1 MTTRNR
7 VKRWWEDASV
17 VKHRLAG
24 VFEGG
29 GAKGAAYA
37 GALQATLAKECWFGA
52 VAGASAGAITAAL
65 IAAGLNPDEMAA
77 ESRAAFERISTG
89 SFWTGLKQLRM
100 NFGFLDNGGIHQ
112 WLEEKLAAQ
121 ARLFGVESVGPV
133 TFAGLYRA
141 TGIEL
146 NVVAADLSQGRQ
158 IVFSVWDTPDAQVGD
173 AVLASSSIPFAFAP
187 RHLLVPQGTAA
198 YVHTLVDGGV
208 WSNFPTFVFKDR
220 SFRRASGRPELVEEE
235 YVVSYL
241 LDEQSGRQLDISQS
255 SFVGLSAPAD
265 PAEWHPAEARAP
277 SADSTASRAV
287 RTIGKVI
294 TSPFWLP
301 LRFGAW
307 LSLGD
312 DPAWKGRW
320 TTPSGP
326 TGWLMRRMD
335 DGLSALHSA
344 WLAGAALL
352 GVVGGTGAAI
362 YWIWNSF
369 LLLRIE
375 EAYFDFVFREPGVA
389 VEIVQIVLGVLAIS
403 LLLTVAVVVLLS
415 VAVNYVML
423 GPIRQALFGLTKTYA
438 AGPGAPPW
446 AGASELDH
454 VVRLPIPQD
463 LTTLTFDPEKPGVGE
478 AIALAIRDAAS
489 IAAIKLDAILASPK
503 IGGPRRPA
511 GPDPA
516 SGDSAAITPGS
527 SSGAPAFALRLTVVS
542 VILGAALWFASFVLP
557 TPGWYTYDANV
568 MICADVLSV
577 DDPTCDRPSA
587 NAMAAAV
594 TFGPSSKGHLVAA
607 TIAVDGQAV
616 GGGEPVLADA
626 DGRLLTLP
634 LSWEQ
639 LNDCSITIA
648 ATVDGTR
655 VFAKTI
661 DLRAG
666 FDVRGW
672 LTSS

>member
-1 MTTRNR
+1 M
-7 VKRWWEDASV
+7 D
-17 VKHRLAG
+17 
-24 VFEGG
+24 
-29 GAKGAAYA
+29 
-37 GALQATLAKECWFGA
+37 
-52 VAGASAGAITAAL
+52 
-65 IAAGLNPDEMAA
+65 
-77 ESRAAFERISTG
+77 
-89 SFWTGLKQLRM
+89 GLKQLRM
-100 NFGFLDNGGIHQ
+100 NFGYLDNGGIHQ
-112 WLEEKLAAQ
+112 WLEEKLAGQ
-121 ARLFGVESVGPV
+121 ARLFGIDFEGPV

-158 IVFSVWDTPDAQVGD
+158 IVFSVWDTPDAQVAD
-173 AVLASSSIPFAFAP
+173 AVLASSSIPFAFAA
-187 RHLLVPQGTAA
+187 RHLLVPQGATA

-235 YVVSYL
+235 YIVSYL
-241 LDEQSGRQLDISQS
+241 LDEHSRGQLDMSQS
-255 SFVGLSAPAD
+255 SFVGLGAPAD
-265 PAEWHPAEARAP
+265 PAEWHPSGAKAPAED
-277 SADSTASRAV
+277 SAAQKAM
-287 RTIGKVI
+287 RTFAAVI

-312 DPAWKGRW
+312 DTAWKGRW
-320 TTPSGP
+320 MIPSGP

-352 GVVGGTGAAI
+352 GVVGGTAAAI

-389 VEIVQIVLGVLAIS
+389 VEIVQIVLAVVAIA
-403 LLLTVAVVVLLS
+403 LLLTVAVVILLS

-446 AGASELDH
+446 AGASEFDH

-463 LTTLTFDPEKPGVGE
+463 LTTLSFDPEEPGVGE
-478 AIALAIRDAAS
+478 AIALAVRDAAS
-489 IAAIKLDAILASPK
+489 TTAAGLDTILASPK
-503 IGGPRRPA
+503 VGGATRPV

-516 SGDSAAITPGS
+516 SASSAGITPGS

-542 VILGAALWFASFVLP
+542 VILGAALWFASFMLP
-557 TPGWYTYDANV
+557 RPAWYTYDANV
-568 MICADVLSV
+568 LICADVVSV
-577 DDPTCDRPSA
+577 DDATCDMPSA
-587 NAMAAAV
+587 NEMAASV
-594 TFGPSSKGHLVAA
+594 IFGPSAEGHMVAA
-607 TIAVDGQAV
+607 TIAVNGQAV
-616 GGGEPVLADA
+616 GGASP
-626 DGRLLTLP
+626 
-634 LSWEQ
+634 S
-639 LNDCSITIA
+639 
-648 ATVDGTR
+648 
-655 VFAKTI
+655 
-661 DLRAG
+661 
-666 FDVRGW
+666 
-672 LTSS
+672 